1 MYQFQIMVVFEFP
14 NSNHQKFQNL
24 LWNFYFSY
32 DHNFGVSNSYSM
44 EADCQEYSFSNMAL
58 VEEVDVTKLFAALSS
73 QMTPQNNSLQEQ
85 FMQNDL

>member
-1 MYQFQIMVVFEFP
+1 
-14 NSNHQKFQNL
+14 
-24 LWNFYFSY
+24 
-32 DHNFGVSNSYSM
+32 M